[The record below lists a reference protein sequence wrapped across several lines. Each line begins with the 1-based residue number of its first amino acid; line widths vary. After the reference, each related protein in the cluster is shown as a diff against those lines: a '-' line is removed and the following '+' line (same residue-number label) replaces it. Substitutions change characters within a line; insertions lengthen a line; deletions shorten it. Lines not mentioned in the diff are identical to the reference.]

1 MQGETEM
8 KSQEPLQDLQPK
20 NPPVTAD
27 VISLQSKK
35 PNRNLPIL
43 FIGITVGALC
53 LCLIV
58 AGSWLFLIQRGVAE
72 VREMG
77 PWPGSEIAPE
87 QLVQVDLSNLGLEAR
102 QMQNAREEETW
113 ADGQYEAGVLIKY
126 EAKGKEVVSIWA
138 LRYADRE
145 TAAED
150 FTSVQSFAQQTCPVN
165 IWAQLLATGII
176 HCSFSDAHIKVFW
189 SDYWIVNIMALDG
202 TGIAPDILLDQVRD
216 AISAHWKLIAQPAD

>member
-1 MQGETEM
+1 M
-8 KSQEPLQDLQPK
+8 KTQEPLQDLQPK

-27 VISLQSKK
+27 MISLQPKK
-35 PNRNLPIL
+35 SNRYLPIL

-58 AGSWLFLIQRGVAE
+58 VGSWFFLIQRGVAE
-72 VREMG
+72 VRAMG
-77 PWPGSEIAPE
+77 PWPDSDVTPE
-87 QLVQVDLSNLGLEAR
+87 ALVQVDLSHLGLEAG
-102 QMQNAREEETW
+102 QMQNARDEETW
-113 ADGQYEAGVLIKY
+113 AEGQYEAGTFIAYKS
-126 EAKGKEVVSIWA
+126 KGKEAVGLWV

-145 TAAED
+145 IAADD
-150 FTSVQSFAQQTCPVN
+150 FTSMQAFAEQTCPVN
-165 IWAQLLATGII
+165 TWAQLLATGII

-216 AISAHWKLIAQPAD
+216 AISAHWKVFAQPAD